1 MHVSTN
7 ISLCNSSVYKCV
19 QIYSERVTWNLQKS
33 ECVTVQVE
41 CSEKQVWILSVM
53 KSSTD
58 GSVACYTWKS
68 LFKNHNFTLKLY
80 TSIPLFFSFSISF
93 SSCFFKIKFI
103 IIIFLIQA
111 LLNKGIFCFLLLQN
125 CSNFYCQQ
133 ISSST
138 GLIL

>member
-1 MHVSTN
+1 MAQWHVILENLYLRIT
-7 ISLCNSSVYKCV
+7 ISH
-19 QIYSERVTWNLQKS
+19 
-33 ECVTVQVE
+33 
-41 CSEKQVWILSVM
+41 LS
-53 KSSTD
+53 
-58 GSVACYTWKS
+58 
-68 LFKNHNFTLKLY
+68 
-80 TSIPLFFSFSISF
+80 SIPLFLYFSLSLFLSHHV
-93 SSCFFKIKFI
+93 FFKIKFI